1 MPRLRTVVLKT
12 VYWLVV
18 LAISVALLV
27 LLVLFFESRDSSDLE
42 NTRDSTGTGSVVI
55 LRG

>member
-1 MPRLRTVVLKT
+1 MKLRTLLLKT
-12 VYWLVV
+12 LYWLAV

-42 NTRDSTGTGSVVI
+42 GSGAP
-55 LRG
+55 RGPGVAAVKP